1 VREKW
6 ILTLSLEEEE
16 VIMWKGYLLEAINN
30 EDQACKIR
38 NKVRWRK
45 NLNGKNEKEIDI
57 LNWMESA
64 ACDVWRRSIIKTER
78 MLWFGLVWMVVVT
91 VIKWQRIYTFR
102 KQRVWYAMAVGL
114 VDLWASFFKRIAF
127 IALSTFSCV
136 LQF

>member
-1 VREKW
+1 MTFYVICENDDKAVNPKVREKW

-30 EDQACKIR
+30 EDQACKIG

-78 MLWFGLVWMVVVT
+78 MLWFGTQWRLSLWT
-91 VIKWQRIYTFR
+91 C
-102 KQRVWYAMAVGL
+102 GL
-114 VDLWASFFKRIAF
+114 PFLKD
-127 IALSTFSCV
+127 
-136 LQF
+136 